1 MAGFLKKIFGTQQTR
16 LVKKYFRIV
25 KKINTAEMAL
35 QSLSEDELKAKTVEF
50 QGRLA
55 KGETTDDLLVEAYAV
70 VKNACRRLV
79 GTEVHV
85 SGYNQKWD
93 MVPYDV
99 QLVGG
104 IAMHYG
110 AIAEMHTGE
119 GKTLTA
125 SLPLYLHALTGKPTH
140 LVTVNDYLA
149 KRDSEWVGTIFRY
162 LGLTV
167 KALTDEVRSTAR
179 KEVYEAD
186 IVYGTASEFGFDY
199 LRDNSMATNAFD
211 ECQRGHYFAIV
222 DEIDSILIDEARTPL
237 IISGPTTGSR
247 QMYDKLEAPVSVM
260 VKLQRDACNK
270 LASEARKTIE
280 RLGFLTQEESSPKL
294 NKEGEAELTT
304 ALKNLW
310 LVSKGVPT
318 HKILKRM
325 REHPDL
331 RARLE
336 NLETYYWAEPNKE
349 ERLEALSELYIVVD
363 ERNSDYELTDKGIKN
378 WQGDGT
384 EFTMLDLGHEYAEI
398 DAHPTLSDADKMQKK
413 LGLREED
420 AVRKEKAHNI
430 RQLFRAQLLME
441 KDIDYIVD
449 DGKIVI
455 IDENTGR
462 PQPGRRFSDGLHQAI
477 EAKEGAAIQKET
489 QTYATVTLQ
498 NYFRLYE
505 RLAGMTGTAST
516 EAREFKEIYKIDVL
530 EIPTH
535 KKCVRTDSN
544 DEVYMT
550 EREKYNALLKEILEV
565 HGQGRPILIGTESV
579 EISEK
584 LSRILKNSKLTHS
597 VLNAKNHAKEAEIIA
612 LAGQRGAITVAT
624 NMAGR
629 GTDIKLGEGVA
640 GLGGLHVIGTS
651 RHQSR
656 RIDRQLRGRCARQG
670 DPGSSKFYVSFED
683 SLMRLFATTRITAL
697 IQKHRPPEGEPVSA
711 TLLTRAIE
719 TAQKRIEQRNYT
731 MRKHT
736 LEFDDVMNKHRSEV
750 YAFRRDILHA
760 ENPLLIAYEIL
771 ETFVAVLA
779 APYFTSKNEE
789 GGWRTEEYRQA
800 LLASFPVTIDEGF
813 FDEDNYT
820 QEEIETLAAQKI
832 LAAFKSKLKRDIS
845 IISSMQR
852 ISNRPGSP
860 LLPLYDVLRSLMV
873 SSIDKHWQNHLLAI
887 DHLRTE
893 VSMRSVAQKDP
904 LIEFKQEAFLL
915 FDRFSKAVKAEV
927 SRFLFSFGM
936 VIPDAPHI
944 QRALSQVQLLGP
956 SPDLAAAFEQL

>member
-1 MAGFLKKIFGTQQTR
+1 MVGILKKIFGTQQTR
-16 LVKKYFRIV
+16 LVKKYFRTV
-25 KKINTAEMAL
+25 KKINAVEETL
-35 QSLSEDELKAKTVEF
+35 QGLSNEELQAKTVEF
-50 QGRLA
+50 RARLQ

-79 GTEVHV
+79 GTEVHIF
-85 SGYNQKWD
+85 GYNQRWD
-93 MVPYDV
+93 MIPYDV

-104 IAMHYG
+104 IAMHHG
-110 AIAEMHTGE
+110 AIAEMQTGE

-125 SLPLYLHALTGKPTH
+125 ALPLYLHALTGKPTH

-149 KRDSEWVGTIFRY
+149 KRDSEWIGTVFRF

-167 KALTDEVRSTAR
+167 KALTEDVRVR
-179 KEVYEAD
+179 KELYKAD

-199 LRDNSMATNAFD
+199 LRDNSMATHAY
-211 ECQRGHYFAIV
+211 EESQRGHYFAII

-237 IISGPTTGSR
+237 IISGPTNNSR
-247 QMYDKLEAPVSVM
+247 QMYDKLEPPVTAM
-260 VKLQRDACNK
+260 VKLQRDMCNK

-280 RLGFLTQEESSPKL
+280 QLGFLTEEESSPKL
-294 NKEGEAELTT
+294 TKQAQEELSI

-310 LVSKGVPT
+310 IVSKGIPN
-318 HKILKRM
+318 HKVLKRL

-331 RARLE
+331 RTRID
-336 NLETYYWAEPNKE
+336 NLETYYWADPNKE
-349 ERLEALSELYIVVD
+349 ERFEALSQLYIVID
-363 ERNSDYELTDKGIKN
+363 ERNSDYELTDKGIKA
-378 WQGDGT
+378 WEGDGT

-398 DAHPTLSDADKMQKK
+398 DSDKSLSETTKMEKK
-413 LGLREED
+413 IALREDD
-420 AVRKEKAHNI
+420 ANRKEKAHNI

-449 DGKIVI
+449 NGKIVI

-477 EAKEGAAIQKET
+477 EAKEGALIQKET
-489 QTYATVTLQ
+489 QTYATITLQ

-505 RLAGMTGTAST
+505 RIAGMTGTATT

-535 KKCVRTDSN
+535 RKCVRTDSN

-550 EREKYNALLKEILEV
+550 EREKYNAILKEILEV
-565 HGQGRPILIGTESV
+565 NGQGRPILIGTESV

-584 LSRILKNSKLTHS
+584 LSRILKGNKLEHN
-597 VLNAKNHAKEAEIIA
+597 VLNAKNHAKEAEIIS

-640 GLGGLHVIGTS
+640 SLGGLHVIGTS

-683 SLMRLFATTRITAL
+683 SLMRLFAGARINAL
-697 IQKHRPPEGEPVSA
+697 IQKHRPPEGEAVSA
-711 TLLTRAIE
+711 RILDRAIE

-736 LEFDDVMNKHRSEV
+736 LEYDDVMNKHRGEV
-750 YAFRRDILHA
+750 YTFRREILHA
-760 ENPLLIAYEIL
+760 ENPLPLAYDIL
-771 ETFVAVLA
+771 ETYCSLLA
-779 APYFTSKNEE
+779 TPHFINKQEE
-789 GGWRTEEYRQA
+789 GGWETESYRQT
-800 LLASFPVTIDEGF
+800 LLASFPVSLEEGLF
-813 FDEDNYT
+813 ERENYT
-820 QEEIETLAAQKI
+820 QEEIETIASQRIVAG
-832 LAAFKSKLKRDIS
+832 FKEKLKRDITN
-845 IISSMQR
+845 ISSMQT
-852 ISNRPGSP
+852 ISSRPISP
-860 LLPLYDVLRSLMV
+860 LLPLFDVLRSLMV
-873 SSIDKHWQNHLLAI
+873 SSVDRHWQHHLLAI

-893 VSMRSVAQKDP
+893 VSMRTVAQKDP
-904 LIEFKQEAFLL
+904 LLEFKHEAFLL
-915 FDRFSKAVKAEV
+915 FERFSKNVKADI
-927 SRFLFSFGM
+927 SRLLFSFAM
-936 VIPDAPHI
+936 LIPDAPHI
-944 QRALSQVQLLGP
+944 QRALAQAQLLGVR
-956 SPDLAAAFEQL
+956 PDLTPIFEEL